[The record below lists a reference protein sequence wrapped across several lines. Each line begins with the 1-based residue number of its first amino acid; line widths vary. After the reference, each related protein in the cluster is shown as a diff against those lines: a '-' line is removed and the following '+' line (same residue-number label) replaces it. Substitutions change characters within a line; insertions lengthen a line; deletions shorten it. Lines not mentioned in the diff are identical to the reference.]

1 MLKLNNKGQSL
12 VLFIMIIPILLLIMV
27 FVYDMGMLLYEKDR
41 LSNTVNMAMDY
52 ALDNKE
58 VSDEEIRDLI
68 NKNMTK
74 EVDIKIDRNDDNITI
89 EVIEEVSFIFSN
101 LFDFDFTKLDI
112 EYEGKIVDNKK
123 IIERKWYNGW

>member
-27 FVYDMGMLLYEKDR
+27 FVYDMGMLLYEKDN

-58 VSDEEIRDLI
+58 VSDEEIKELI

-112 EYEGKIVDNKK
+112 KYEGKIIDNKK
-123 IIERKWYNGW
+123 IIERK

>member
-41 LSNTVNMAMDY
+41 LSNTVNMAIDY

-58 VSDEEIRDLI
+58 VSNEEIEELI
-68 NKNMTK
+68 DRNINR
-74 EVDIKIDRNDDNITI
+74 EVEIKIDRDNDSIKI
-89 EVIEEVSFIFSN
+89 EVSEEAKFIFSN
-101 LFDFDFTKLDI
+101 LFDFDFTKI
-112 EYEGKIVDNKK
+112 VVKYEGKIVDNKK
-123 IIERKWYNGW
+123 IIERK

>member
-101 LFDFDFTKLDI
+101 LFDFDFTKIDI
-112 EYEGKIVDNKK
+112 KYEGKIIDNKK
-123 IIERKWYNGW
+123 IIERK

>member
-41 LSNTVNMAMDY
+41 LSNTVNMAIDY

-58 VSDEEIRDLI
+58 VSNEEIKELI
-68 NKNMTK
+68 DRNINR
-74 EVDIKIDRNDDNITI
+74 EVEIKIDRDNDSIKI
-89 EVIEEVSFIFSN
+89 EAQEEAKFIFSN
-101 LFDFDFTKLDI
+101 LFDFDFTKI
-112 EYEGKIVDNKK
+112 VVKYEGKIVDNKK
-123 IIERKWYNGW
+123 IIERK

>member
-41 LSNTVNMAMDY
+41 LSNTVNMAIDY

-58 VSDEEIRDLI
+58 VSNEEIKELI
-68 NKNMTK
+68 DRNITE
-74 EVDIKIDRNDDNITI
+74 EVEIKIDKNDDSIKI
-89 EVIEEVSFIFSN
+89 EVSEEAKFIFSN
-101 LFDFDFTKLDI
+101 LFDFDFTKI
-112 EYEGKIVDNKK
+112 VVKYEGKIVDNKK
-123 IIERKWYNGW
+123 IIERK